1 MNDQDDDLAW
11 VLIHQ
16 SRQARAELEDAIQRS
31 RQSILQ
37 ARTLLH
43 ALPDQL
49 QQVHIE
55 HFRNNPTEIPPA
67 KNVAR

>member
-1 MNDQDDDLAW
+1 MNDQGGDLAW

-31 RQSILQ
+31 RQSIIQ
-37 ARTLLH
+37 ARTLLY

-49 QQVHIE
+49 QQVRIE
-55 HFRNNPTEIPPA
+55 RFQNNSAEIPPA
-67 KNVAR
+67 KNIAR